1 MKRGFFRVKQFKILK
16 ICLLLSVVAVV
27 TLWPG
32 LCISDHDT
40 HSESKRVLV
49 IFSFKQGIP
58 WQIHIER
65 SLRKALVT
73 GSISATHI
81 DVEYADQTRFP
92 EDEYRS
98 KIIDLYRYKYGK
110 QKPDMI
116 LVIGGQSTD
125 LVTEISETLF
135 DEAPMVLVS
144 TSPEGLPYSLLKP
157 NVVSMMWGIEFA
169 KTGALIQ
176 KLLPKTKKL
185 FVISGSSPTDLK
197 LKKIATKDLGKLE
210 SPFTIQHLEDLSV
223 EDLLLKVTQLP
234 ENSAIFFLSLFRDS
248 NGKAFVPRDIMTE
261 VAARANAPTF
271 TALNTY
277 MGYGTVGGSLLSADV
292 LGEQYAEIVKQV
304 LATGSLKNVKPP
316 ESPYQTE
323 FDWRQLKRW
332 SIDEDRLPANSI
344 IRYREKTIW
353 GEHRL
358 EVVSTVVII
367 ALLSFALFISLVQ
380 YRRRNRAEEKTQK
393 LLDERAHLSRVLA
406 MGEIAAS
413 LAHELNQPLSAIR
426 SYAQAAQR
434 FLDKEP
440 SQPDEASRALTG
452 IVAGNRRA
460 EEVIKRVRMALKK
473 EPFKRSCFAIR
484 EITETVIF
492 LIRRKASED
501 RISLRLNLAA
511 GLPPLFCD
519 RIQIQQVLFNLIRN
533 GIEAITE
540 VEGGPREIFVQALME
555 TATTVRISVRDS
567 GIGIDAEQ
575 ADLLFDAFYTTKSEG
590 MGVGLSISRSIIE
603 DHGGRLW
610 GTRNSDQG
618 STFSFILPICED
630 KT

>member
-16 ICLLLSVVAVV
+16 FCLFLSVVAAV

-32 LCISDHDT
+32 ANISAQQAVLAP
-40 HSESKRVLV
+40 KRVLA
-49 IFSFKQGIP
+49 IFVHKQGMP
-58 WQIHIER
+58 WAHRVEE
-65 SLRKALVT
+65 SLRTAL
-73 GSISATHI
+73 ATESSFPI
-81 DVEYADQTRFP
+81 EYNVEYADQSRFP
-92 EDEYRS
+92 EKEYLS
-98 KIIDLYRYKYGK
+98 KLSDLYRYKYGK
-110 QKPDMI
+110 QKM
-116 LVIGGQSTD
+116 D
-125 LVTEISETLF
+125 LVFVLGEESKDWILEYAQTLF
-135 DEAPMVLVS
+135 GDIPVVFVTTDQEKISKNFLMSNLVS
-144 TSPEGLPYSLLKP
+144 LQWGFAFEKSATLIQEVLPQTKNIFIISGTSKTDQKLKSLAVDALAERNGQLTIHYLDDYSLP
-157 NVVSMMWGIEFA
+157 
-169 KTGALIQ
+169 
-176 KLLPKTKKL
+176 
-185 FVISGSSPTDLK
+185 
-197 LKKIATKDLGKLE
+197 
-210 SPFTIQHLEDLSV
+210 
-223 EDLLLKVTQLP
+223 DLLVKVTQLP
-234 ENSAIFFLSLFRDS
+234 ENSAIIFLSLFRDGS
-248 NGKAFVPRDIMTE
+248 GNTFIPRDLISE
-261 VAARANAPTF
+261 LSERANAPIF
-271 TALNTY
+271 GIVDLY
-277 MGYGTVGGSLLSADV
+277 LGHGVLGGSVLSADS
-292 LGEQYAEIVKQV
+292 LGKKFAGIARKILTGKPVTNADLMEAENLI
-304 LATGSLKNVKPP
+304 L
-316 ESPYQTE
+316 

-332 SIDEDRLPANSI
+332 SIDEERLPAGSI
-344 IRYREKTIW
+344 VRYREKTIW
-353 GEHRL
+353 SEHRW
-358 EVVSTVVII
+358 EVISIVVVISI
-367 ALLSFALFISLVQ
+367 LTFALFASILQ
-380 YRRRNRAEEKTQK
+380 YRRRSRAEEKTQK

-434 FLDKEP
+434 FLEKEP
-440 SQPDEASRALTG
+440 AQPDEASRALTG

-492 LIRRKASED
+492 LLRRKVVED

-540 VEGGPREIFVQALME
+540 VEGGPREILVQALME

-590 MGVGLSISRSIIE
+590 MGIGLSISRSIIE